1 MGVSVLTQQIII
13 AGAGFAGL
21 WAAISAARA
30 VHLAGRQAD
39 VRIAVVSPEPELH
52 IRPRLY
58 EAALDEMSPNVADL
72 LDAVGVVHLKGLI
85 EAVDVDAR
93 SVVVAANGGRQTLPY
108 DRFVLATGSQLFMPD
123 IPGLKAHAFNVDQ
136 LAGARVLDKHLRA
149 LPHRPKSSA
158 RNTFVVAGAGFTGI
172 ETATELPGRL
182 RDVFGPDERFRI
194 VLLESAPVVG
204 PDLGPGPRP
213 VIEEA
218 LRHCGV
224 EVMTSAAVTSIDAG
238 GVVTARG
245 ERIDSQ
251 TVIWTAGIR
260 ASPLAAQ
267 IPGERDRLGRVH
279 ADPFLRAVD
288 APGVFVAGDTARAAT
303 DDQGNVAAMS
313 CQHALSLGRVAG
325 HNAAAEL
332 VGLPLHP
339 YSQPNYVTCLDL
351 GAWGAVFTEGW
362 ERVVKLTGEVAKATK
377 REINTGI
384 YPPAADRDAV
394 FAVANP
400 DFVIVP

>member
-1 MGVSVLTQQIII
+1 MTQQIII
-13 AGAGFAGL
+13 AGTGFAGL

-39 VRIAVVSPEPELH
+39 VRITVVSPAPELH

-58 EAALDEMSPNVADL
+58 EAALDEMSPSVADL
-72 LDAVGVVHLKGLI
+72 LDAVGAVHVPGLI
-85 EAVDVDAR
+85 EAVDTDAR
-93 SVVVAANGGRQTLPY
+93 TVVVAAEGGRRTLAY

-136 LAGARVLDKHLRA
+136 LAGARALDAHLSTLR
-149 LPHRPKSSA
+149 HRPESA
-158 RNTFVVAGAGFTGI
+158 ARDTFVVAGAGFTGI
-172 ETATELPGRL
+172 ETATELPVRL
-182 RDVFGPDERFRI
+182 RDILGPDARFRV
-194 VLLESAPVVG
+194 VLLEAAPVVG

-218 LRHCGV
+218 LKDCGV
-224 EVMTSAAVTSIDAG
+224 ELMTSAAVASIDAG
-238 GVVTARG
+238 GVVTAG
-245 ERIDSQ
+245 GARIDSQ
-251 TVIWTAGIR
+251 TVIWTAGMR

-267 IPGERDRLGRVH
+267 IPGEHDRLGRIH
-279 ADPFLRAVD
+279 ADAFLRAVD
-288 APGVFVAGDTARAAT
+288 APGVFVAGDTALAAT
-303 DDQGNVAAMS
+303 DDEGNVASMS

-339 YSQPNYVTCLDL
+339 YSQPKYVTCLDL

-362 ERVVKLTGEVAKATK
+362 ERVVKLTRDVAKATK
-377 REINTGI
+377 REINTVWI